1 MSDKLRFDGRVAIV
15 TGAGGGLGRAHALL
29 LASRGAAVVVNDLGG
44 SVSGEGASTS
54 AAQKVV
60 DEIKAAGGEAVANF
74 DSVEDGEAI
83 VQTALDTYKRLDIVI
98 NNAGILRDVSF
109 HKMTDQD
116 WDLVY
121 RVHVAGA
128 FRVTHAAWP
137 HLRDQQFGR
146 VIMTTSS
153 SGIYGNFGQA
163 NYSMAKL
170 GLVGFTK
177 TLAHEGQTKNVFV
190 NAIAPMAGSRMT
202 ETVMP
207 KELVEQLKPEFV
219 SPLVAWLCHE
229 DCAENGG
236 LFEVG
241 AGYVGKLRW
250 ERTKGVS
257 FHLGR
262 SFTVEDVRQKW
273 AQIGDFA
280 DATHP
285 GTAQESML
293 PAIENLGTA
302 KQTAPAGNENIQP
315 EKLIG
320 AKFDPATLHYNEKDL
335 SLYALGIGI
344 AHGGP
349 KDPRELQYIYEGA
362 STGFKAFPTYGVIFP
377 FGTLTKLTNME
388 GIKFNPM
395 MLLHGEQTLEVPKP
409 LPTEATITTKGK
421 ITHVYDKIK
430 GAVIVT
436 ESISRDEKG
445 EIVARNEGKVFIRG
459 LGGFGGDR
467 GPGGNV
473 NEPPNRAPDA
483 VAEEK
488 TDDNQALL
496 YRLSGDRN
504 PLHAD
509 PAMAAMGGFD
519 KPILHG
525 LCSFGFAARH
535 VLKTFADYDAARF
548 KSISVRFA
556 RHVFPGETIVTEMW
570 KESDNR
576 IVFRCKIKERDEV
589 CITNAAIELHPIGAK
604 TGGNGSAAASGTA
617 DPAVKA
623 IFDEMGK
630 RIAAKPDL
638 VQKVGAVFQFDVAGS
653 GSWWVDLKN
662 APGGVHAGTAEK
674 PNCTIMMATDD
685 FIGVMTGKMNGQ
697 QAFMAGKLKVKGDM
711 MLATKLSL
719 LQS

>member
-1 MSDKLRFDGRVAIV
+1 MSDRLRFDGRVAIV

-44 SVSGEGASTS
+44 SVSGEGADKSP
-54 AAQKVV
+54 AQKVV

-74 DSVEDGEAI
+74 DSVENGEAI
-83 VQTALDTYKRLDIVI
+83 VQTALDKYKRVDIVI

-109 HKMTDQD
+109 HKMADQD

-128 FRVTHAAWP
+128 YKVTHAAWP
-137 HLRDQQFGR
+137 LLREQQFGR

-170 GLVGFTK
+170 GLVGLMK

-219 SPLVAWLCHE
+219 SPLVAWLCHDE
-229 DCAENGG
+229 CEENGG

-241 AGYVGKLRW
+241 AGFMGKLRW
-250 ERTKGVS
+250 ERTKGTS

-262 SFTVEDVRQKW
+262 GFTVEDVREKW
-273 AQIGDFA
+273 SQICDFA
-280 DATHP
+280 SVTHP
-285 GTAQESML
+285 ANNQEAML
-293 PAIENLGTA
+293 PAVENLATA
-302 KQTAPAGNENIQP
+302 KQSKPVGNENIQP

-320 AKFDPATLHYNEKDL
+320 QKFEPAKLKYSERDL
-335 SLYALGIGI
+335 SLYALGIGV

-349 KDPRELQYIYEGA
+349 GDPRELQYVYESAGN
-362 STGFKAFPTYGVIFP
+362 GFKAFPTYGVIFP

-388 GIKFNPM
+388 GLKFNPM

-409 LPTEATITTKGK
+409 LPVEATITTEGQIKA
-421 ITHVYDKIK
+421 IYDKGK

-445 EIVARNEGKVFIRG
+445 EMVARNEGKVFIRG

-467 GPGGNV
+467 GPSGHV

-483 VAEEK
+483 IEEQK
-488 TDDNQALL
+488 TDENQALL

-519 KPILHG
+519 RPILHG

-535 VLKTFADYDAARF
+535 VLKNFADYDPARF

-570 KESDNR
+570 KENENR
-576 IVFRCKIKERDEV
+576 IVFRCKAKERDEV
-589 CITNAAIELHPIGAK
+589 VISNSAVELHAKGAA
-604 TGGNGSAAASGTA
+604 TRGNGASKATSA
-617 DPAVKA
+617 DPAVIA
-623 IFDEMGK
+623 IFDEMRK
-630 RIAAKPDL
+630 RIAAKPEL
-638 VQKVGAVFQFDVAGS
+638 VQKVGAVFQFDVTGA

-662 APGGVHAGTAEK
+662 APGGVHEGSAEK

-685 FIGVMTGKMNGQ
+685 FVGVMTGKINGQ
-697 QAFMAGKLKVKGDM
+697 QAFMAGKLKVKGDI
-711 MLATKLSL
+711 MLATKLNL
-719 LQS
+719 LQ

>member
-1 MSDKLRFDGRVAIV
+1 MANQLRFDGRVAIV

-44 SVSGEGASTS
+44 SFTGEGASK
-54 AAQKVV
+54 APAQKVV

-74 DSVEDGEAI
+74 DSVENGEAI
-83 VQTALDTYKRLDIVI
+83 VQTALDKYKRLDIVI

-121 RVHVAGA
+121 RVHVLGSYK
-128 FRVTHAAWP
+128 VTKAAWP
-137 HLRDQQFGR
+137 ILREAQYGR
-146 VIMTTSS
+146 VVMTTSS
-153 SGIYGNFGQA
+153 SGIYGNFGQS

-170 GLVGFTK
+170 GLVGFAK

-190 NAIAPMAGSRMT
+190 NSVAPMAGSRMT

-207 KELVEQLKPEFV
+207 KEMVDQLKPEFV
-219 SPLVAWLCHE
+219 SPLVTWLCHE
-229 DCAENGG
+229 DCDENGG

-241 AGYVGKLRW
+241 AGFIGKLRW
-250 ERTKGVS
+250 ERTKGVK

-262 SFTVEDVRQKW
+262 GFTVDDVQKKW
-273 AQIGDFA
+273 KEIGDYT

-285 GTAQESML
+285 GNSTESMM
-293 PAIENLGTA
+293 PAIENLATL
-302 KQTAPAGNENIQP
+302 KQTAALGNENIQP

-320 AKFDPATLHYNEKDL
+320 AKFDPATLHYNERDL
-335 SLYALGIGI
+335 SLYALGIGM

-349 KDPRELQYIYEGA
+349 KDPRELQYTYEGA
-362 STGFKAFPTYGVIFP
+362 STGFKAFPTYAVIFP
-377 FGTLTKLTNME
+377 FGTLTKLTNMD

-409 LPTEATITTKGK
+409 LPAEATITTEGK
-421 ITHVYDKIK
+421 ITNVYDKIK

-467 GPGGNV
+467 GPSGNV
-473 NEPPNRAPDA
+473 NEAPDRKPDA
-483 VAEEK
+483 VEEEK
-488 TDDNQALL
+488 TDENQALL

-535 VLKTFADYDAARF
+535 VLKNFADYDASRF
-548 KSISVRFA
+548 KSITVRFA
-556 RHVFPGETIVTEMW
+556 RHVFPGETLLTEMW
-570 KESDNR
+570 KESDTK
-576 IVFRCKIKERDEV
+576 ILFRVKAKERDEV
-589 CITNAAIELHPIGAK
+589 VITNAAVELQSAATPSK
-604 TGGNGSAAASGTA
+604 TNGSAASSGEN
-617 DPAVKA
+617 PAVKA
-623 IFDEMGK
+623 IFDEMAK
-630 RIAAKPDL
+630 RIAAKPEL
-638 VQKVGAVFQFDVAGS
+638 VQKIGAVYQFDVAGAGTWS
-653 GSWWVDLKN
+653 VDLKN
-662 APGGVHAGTAEK
+662 APGGVKNSAAPS
-674 PNCTIMMATDD
+674 PNCTIAMATDD
-685 FIGVMTGKMNGQ
+685 FIGLMTGKLNGQ
-697 QAFMAGKLKVKGDM
+697 QAFMAGKLKVKGDI
-711 MLATKLSL
+711 MLATKLSM
-719 LQS
+719 LQG

>member
-1 MSDKLRFDGRVAIV
+1 MADQLRFDGRVAIV

-29 LASRGAAVVVNDLGG
+29 LASRGAAVIVNDLGG
-44 SVSGEGASTS
+44 TFTGEGASKTP
-54 AAQKVV
+54 AQKVV
-60 DEIKAAGGEAVANF
+60 DEIKAAGGEAIANF
-74 DSVEDGEAI
+74 DSVENGEGI
-83 VQTALDTYKRLDIVI
+83 VQTALDKYKRLDIVI

-121 RVHVAGA
+121 RVHVLGSYK
-128 FRVTHAAWP
+128 VTKAAWP
-137 HLRDQQFGR
+137 VLREAQYGR
-146 VIMTTSS
+146 IVMTTSS

-170 GLVGFTK
+170 GLVGFAK

-190 NAIAPMAGSRMT
+190 NSVAPMAGSRMT

-229 DCAENGG
+229 DCDENGG

-241 AGYVGKLRW
+241 AGFIGKLRW
-250 ERTKGVS
+250 ERTKGTK

-262 SFTVEDVRQKW
+262 GFTVDDVRNKW
-273 AQIGDFA
+273 KEIGDYT

-285 GTAQESML
+285 GNSTESMM
-293 PAIENLGTA
+293 PAIENLATL
-302 KQTAPAGNENIQP
+302 KQTAAPGNENIQP

-320 AKFDPATLHYNEKDL
+320 QKFDAAKLHYSERDL
-335 SLYALGIGI
+335 SLYALGIGM

-349 KDPRELQYIYEGA
+349 KDARELQYTYEGA
-362 STGFKAFPTYGVIFP
+362 STGFKAFPTYAVIFP
-377 FGTLTKLTNME
+377 FGTLTKLTNMD

-409 LPTEATITTKGK
+409 LPAEATITTEGK
-421 ITHVYDKIK
+421 ITNVYDKIK

-467 GPGGNV
+467 GPSGNA
-473 NEPPNRAPDA
+473 NEAPNRAPDA

-488 TDDNQALL
+488 TDENQALL

-535 VLKTFADYDAARF
+535 VLKHFADYDAARF
-548 KSISVRFA
+548 KSITVRFA
-556 RHVFPGETIVTEMW
+556 RHVFPGETLVTEMW
-570 KESDNR
+570 KESDNK
-576 IVFRCKIKERDEV
+576 ILFRVKSKERDEV
-589 CITNAAIELHPIGAK
+589 VITNAAVELQNAAAPSK
-604 TGGNGSAAASGTA
+604 TNGSAAASGEN
-617 DPAVKA
+617 PAVKA
-623 IFDEMGK
+623 IFDEMAK
-630 RIAAKPDL
+630 RIAAKPEL
-638 VQKVGAVFQFDVAGS
+638 VQKIGAVYQFDVAGAGTWS
-653 GSWWVDLKN
+653 VDLKN
-662 APGGVHAGTAEK
+662 APGGVTNAAAAA
-674 PNCTIMMATDD
+674 PNCTISMATDD
-685 FIGVMTGKMNGQ
+685 FIGLMTGKLNGQ

-711 MLATKLSL
+711 MLATKLSM
-719 LQS
+719 LQG

>member
-1 MSDKLRFDGRVAIV
+1 MADQLRFDGRVAIV

-29 LASRGAAVVVNDLGG
+29 LASRGAAVIVNDLGG
-44 SVSGEGASTS
+44 SFTGEGASK
-54 AAQKVV
+54 APAQKVV
-60 DEIKAAGGEAVANF
+60 DEIKAAGGEAIANF
-74 DSVEDGEAI
+74 DSVENGEAI
-83 VQTALDTYKRLDIVI
+83 VQTAMDKYKRLDIVI

-116 WDLVY
+116 WDLIY
-121 RVHVAGA
+121 RVHVLGSYK
-128 FRVTHAAWP
+128 VTKAAWP
-137 HLRDQQFGR
+137 ILREAQYGR
-146 VIMTTSS
+146 VVMTTSS

-170 GLVGFTK
+170 GLVGFAK

-190 NAIAPMAGSRMT
+190 NSVAPMAGSRMT

-207 KELVEQLKPEFV
+207 KEMVDQLKPEFV

-229 DCAENGG
+229 ECDENGG

-241 AGYVGKLRW
+241 AGFIGKLRW
-250 ERTKGVS
+250 ERTKGVK

-262 SFTVEDVRQKW
+262 GFTVDDVRAKW
-273 AQIGDFA
+273 KQISDYA

-285 GTAQESML
+285 GNSTESMM
-293 PAIENLGTA
+293 PAVENLATL
-302 KQTAPAGNENIQP
+302 KQTAAPGNENIQP

-320 AKFDPATLHYNEKDL
+320 AKFDPAKLHYNERDL
-335 SLYALGIGI
+335 SLYALGIGM

-349 KDPRELQYIYEGA
+349 KDPRELQYTYEGA

-377 FGTLTKLTNME
+377 FGTLTKLTNMD

-409 LPTEATITTKGK
+409 LPVEATITTEGQ

-467 GPGGNV
+467 GPSGNV
-473 NEPPNRAPDA
+473 NEAPDRKPDA
-483 VAEEK
+483 IEEEK

-535 VLKTFADYDAARF
+535 VLKNFADYDSARF
-548 KSISVRFA
+548 KSITVRFA
-556 RHVFPGETIVTEMW
+556 RHVFPGETLVTEMW
-570 KESDNR
+570 KDSDTK
-576 IVFRCKIKERDEV
+576 ILFRVKSKERDEV
-589 CITNAAIELHPIGAK
+589 VITNAAVELQTVASPSK
-604 TGGNGSAAASGTA
+604 GNGAAGGEN
-617 DPAVKA
+617 PAVKA
-623 IFDEMGK
+623 IFDEMSK
-630 RIAAKPDL
+630 RIAAKPEL
-638 VQKVGAVFQFDVAGS
+638 VQKIGAVYQFDVAGS
-653 GSWWVDLKN
+653 GTWHVDLKN
-662 APGGVHAGTAEK
+662 APGGVKSGEAAS
-674 PNCTIMMATDD
+674 PNCTISMATDD
-685 FIGVMTGKMNGQ
+685 FIGLMTGKLNGQ
-697 QAFMAGKLKVKGDM
+697 QAFMAGKLKVKGDI
-711 MLATKLSL
+711 MLATKLNM
-719 LQS
+719 LQ

>member
-1 MSDKLRFDGRVAIV
+1 MADQLRFDGRVAIV

-44 SVSGEGASTS
+44 SFTGEGASK
-54 AAQKVV
+54 APAQKVV
-60 DEIKAAGGEAVANF
+60 DEIKAAGGEAIANF
-74 DSVEDGEAI
+74 DSVENGEAI
-83 VQTALDTYKRLDIVI
+83 VQTALDKYKRLDIVI

-121 RVHVAGA
+121 RVHVLGSYK
-128 FRVTHAAWP
+128 VTKAAWP
-137 HLRDQQFGR
+137 VLREAQYGR
-146 VIMTTSS
+146 VVMTTSS

-170 GLVGFTK
+170 GLVGFAK

-190 NAIAPMAGSRMT
+190 NSVAPMAGSRMT

-207 KELVEQLKPEFV
+207 KDMVDQLKPEFV

-229 DCAENGG
+229 DCGENGG

-241 AGYVGKLRW
+241 AGFIGKLRW
-250 ERTKGVS
+250 ERTKGVK

-262 SFTVEDVRQKW
+262 GFTVDDVQKKW
-273 AQIGDFA
+273 KDISDFA

-285 GTAQESML
+285 GNSTESMM
-293 PAIENLGTA
+293 PAIENLATL
-302 KQTAPAGNENIQP
+302 KQTAAPGNENIQP

-320 AKFDPATLHYNEKDL
+320 AKFDPATLHYNERDL
-335 SLYALGIGI
+335 SLYALGIGM

-349 KDPRELQYIYEGA
+349 KDPRELQYTYEGA

-377 FGTLTKLTNME
+377 FGTLTKLTNMD

-409 LPTEATITTKGK
+409 LPAEATITTEGK
-421 ITHVYDKIK
+421 ITNVYDKIK

-467 GPGGNV
+467 GPSGNV
-473 NEPPNRAPDA
+473 NEAPDRKPD
-483 VAEEK
+483 VIEEEK
-488 TDDNQALL
+488 TDENQALL

-504 PLHAD
+504 PLHVD
-509 PAMAAMGGFD
+509 PSMAAMGGFD

-535 VLKTFADYDAARF
+535 VLKNFADYDAARF
-548 KSISVRFA
+548 KSITVRFA
-556 RHVFPGETIVTEMW
+556 RHVFPGETLVTEMW
-570 KESDNR
+570 KESDTK
-576 IVFRCKIKERDEV
+576 ILFRVKSKERDEV
-589 CITNAAIELHPIGAK
+589 VITNAAVELQ
-604 TGGNGSAAASGTA
+604 AASSPSQDNGA
-617 DPAVKA
+617 AGGENPAVKA
-623 IFDEMGK
+623 IFDEMAK
-630 RIAAKPDL
+630 RIAARPEL
-638 VQKVGAVFQFDVAGS
+638 VQKIGAVYQFDVAGS
-653 GSWWVDLKN
+653 GTWHVDLKN
-662 APGGVHAGTAEK
+662 APGAVKSGEAAS
-674 PNCTIMMATDD
+674 PNCTISMATDD
-685 FIGVMTGKMNGQ
+685 FIGLMTGKLNGQ
-697 QAFMAGKLKVKGDM
+697 QAFMAGKLKVKGDI

-719 LQS
+719 LQG